1 MENASKALIMA
12 GGVLIALIILGALIL
27 MFNSLSAYQDSTDEN
42 LKEAQIVEF
51 NSQYST
57 YDRNDVRGSDLYS
70 LLNRAVDYNER
81 KSYKGT
87 VGKEIS
93 YEPIEIKF
101 TLNNKQELLSY
112 DDANILFKS
121 SEYSEN
127 SNVSQFEDT
136 IVKKI
141 ESIEKK
147 CGKTKIQNLVLNITT
162 VLDSDNKEKAL
173 AKYKEITGETATSID
188 DYASDVKSYYEF
200 IQFKRAHF
208 NCVKT
213 EYNKHT
219 GRIVKMEFE
228 FKGKFE

>member
-93 YEPIEIKF
+93 YEPIEIMF
-101 TLNNKQELLSY
+101 TLKDIQKLSY
-112 DDANILFKS
+112 DSNNILFTS
-121 SEYSEN
+121 LQYIEN
-127 SNVSQFEDT
+127 SNVSQFEEN

-141 ESIEKK
+141 EGIEKE